1 MSVTAVPGFR
11 AAGTSVGIKPTG
23 KKDFAVI
30 INDGPSMN
38 AAVVYTSNKCKA
50 NPVKWSLSLIHISEP
65 TRRDWLSRMPSSA

>member
-50 NPVKWSLSLIHISEP
+50 NPVKLSLIHISEP
-65 TRRDWLSRMPSSA
+65 TRLSLVSRMPSSA